1 VNHISY
7 ANYISFRNMEMS
19 RNGLDNDQNRDPQP
33 GDVDACSK
41 TTTEILRV
49 AQNDDIEKQND
60 HLEKQ
65 NDDLENRREFWT
77 RIVRWWSRRDRLS
90 PNSQGR

>member
-1 VNHISY
+1 
-7 ANYISFRNMEMS
+7 MEMS

-65 NDDLENRREFWT
+65 NTILRS
-77 RIVRWWSRRDRLS
+77 RIRS
-90 PNSQGR
+90 